1 MGRGDRAV
9 TLIVWLLG
17 SAGVAAEC
25 SCLALRT
32 FTPEERVQLE
42 TQYGPAWWRA
52 LGLIPGPSTA
62 DDYVER
68 PFGDSS
74 VTIYSP
80 RQFWDPRTCDSSP

>member
-1 MGRGDRAV
+1 V
-9 TLIVWLLG
+9 
-17 SAGVAAEC
+17 
-25 SCLALRT
+25 LRT
-32 FTPEERVQLE
+32 FTLEERVQLE

-74 VTIYSP
+74 VTTYSP
-80 RQFWDPRTCDSSP
+80 RQFWDPRICDASPDPRAPKEK